1 MTPQPFHSLKSIRK
15 LLGRSLLCLA
25 GVTGLLNEGTAQTP
39 ESAPIFSKSNKFR
52 IPFDFDPAE
61 LKRLGANEIQLFVS
75 DNRGASWKRHES
87 VDPAANS
94 FVFKA
99 QSDGEYWFSVRT
111 LAAGGLTYPAG
122 PHVAGLKVVVDS
134 SAPRLSVEVEE
145 SASGRIEMKWD
156 ANDDFLVAESLKI
169 DVFNS
174 HTKSWEPVAINQ
186 DASGRVSWTV
196 DSAGVV
202 EVRASV
208 EDLAGNHAESSAQ
221 AIVSGLALPN
231 SPGRS
236 SAAPVAANQ
245 PSGNPFEHLNPSHQ
259 DSSQPKTP
267 VNLVSDP
274 KEKTE
279 KSVIRPASEANE
291 TPTQPD
297 AVGQTSAPVWATDST
312 TSPIVK
318 PEAKSSKSDALT
330 AASVTPRPSSTLSDS
345 TTTEAAS
352 PSTSSPSNEPMSKEA
367 TQKEAVRAVRPVN
380 PQESSTEAVDQNL
393 VLPEKTPS
401 VSTPQTEVVEEQKQP
416 VLPPRAERGHVVNSA
431 TFEIGYQ
438 VDGVGPTGVNSIELY
453 ITEDRGQK
461 WYHYGSDADRTS
473 PINVTVPRDGEYG
486 FSFRVRNGVGV
497 LSTPPQPGEAPEI
510 TVFVDRTPPRITLN
524 PIQYLSPENLD
535 QLVITWKIEEVE
547 LAKAPVVLSY
557 ATFPTGPW
565 TPIAQPMENVER
577 YVWNL
582 PNHLNSEF
590 YVRIE
595 ARDSAGNTGYVRSS
609 EAFVRDTSQPRAQV
623 TGVEPIRQE
632 TSRQ

>member
-1 MTPQPFHSLKSIRK
+1 MTPQPSHRLKSIRK
-15 LLGRSLLCLA
+15 LFGRSILCLA
-25 GVTGLLNEGTAQTP
+25 GVAGLLNEGTAQTP

-122 PHVAGLKVVVDS
+122 PHVAGLKVIVDS
-134 SAPRLSVEVEE
+134 ASPRLSVEVEE
-145 SASGRIEMKWD
+145 TASGRIEMKWD
-156 ANDDFLVAESLKI
+156 AQDDFLVSDSLKI
-169 DVFNS
+169 DVFNAQS
-174 HTKSWEPVAINQ
+174 KSWEPVAINR
-186 DASGRVSWTV
+186 DPSGRVSWTV

-221 AIVSGLALPN
+221 TIVAGLALPN
-231 SPGRS
+231 SPGRT

-245 PSGNPFEHLNPSHQ
+245 PSGNPFEHLNQPRPET
-259 DSSQPKTP
+259 SQPKTP
-267 VNLVSDP
+267 VNLASDP
-274 KEKTE
+274 KEKVE

-291 TPTQPD
+291 SPVKPETSRQS
-297 AVGQTSAPVWATDST
+297 SAPVWATDST
-312 TSPIVK
+312 ASEPANPEVQADTSNPF
-318 PEAKSSKSDALT
+318 PAESEALPATEAVSPAT
-330 AASVTPRPSSTLSDS
+330 SSTSI
-345 TTTEAAS
+345 
-352 PSTSSPSNEPMSKEA
+352 EPMIKGA
-367 TQKEAVRAVRPVN
+367 NQKAPVSAVRPVK
-380 PQESSTEAVDQNL
+380 PQET
-393 VLPEKTPS
+393 LPETDEQKLVVPEATTQPES
-401 VSTPQTEVVEEQKQP
+401 KPQTKIVEERNQP
-416 VLPPRAERGHVVNSA
+416 VLPPRSERGHVVNSA

-461 WYHYGSDADRTS
+461 WYHYGSDVDRIS

-486 FSFRVRNGVGV
+486 FSFRVRNGAGV

-524 PIQYLSPENLD
+524 PVQYLSPENLD
-535 QLVITWKIEEVE
+535 QLVISWKIEEVE
-547 LAKAPVVLSY
+547 LSKAPVVLSY

-565 TPIAQPMENVER
+565 TPIAKPMEDVER
-577 YVWNL
+577 YVWSL

-590 YVRIE
+590 FIRIE
-595 ARDSAGNTGYVRSS
+595 ARDSANNTGYVRTS

-623 TGVEPIRQE
+623 TGVEPIQ
-632 TSRQ
+632 QQ